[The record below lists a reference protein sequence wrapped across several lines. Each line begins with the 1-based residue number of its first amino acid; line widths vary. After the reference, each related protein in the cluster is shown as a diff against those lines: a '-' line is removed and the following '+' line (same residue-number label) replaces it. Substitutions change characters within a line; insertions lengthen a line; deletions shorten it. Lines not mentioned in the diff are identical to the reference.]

1 MPVRVIVDPVLCEGN
16 AVCTQVAPDV
26 FSLGDDDRSRVL
38 VEHPE
43 EGQRPRVETAVRR
56 CPRRAIRLLED

>member
-1 MPVRVIVDPVLCEGN
+1 VRVIVDAVLCEGN

-26 FSLGDDDRSRVL
+26 FALGDDERSRVL

-43 EGQRPRVETAVRR
+43 EAQRSRVEIAVRR
-56 CPRRAIRLLED
+56 CPRRAIRLLEE